1 MGINPTVSITT
12 ITDIICEEES
22 VALLADGANQYVWTP
37 SNTLSSGVGT
47 MVTATPLINT
57 EYILVGTDSLGCEGT
72 ISKTI
77 SVNPLPTA
85 YITQDSLIICTGD
98 IAGISVEISGTPP
111 WDLSYAVNGALQE
124 NMLDLTSDPIIIS
137 SNIAG
142 QYTLFTI
149 TDDNGCTNIG
159 NGSLF
164 LDVINT
170 PIAGFLPNSGIV
182 GDMLQPDISFI
193 NTSTEDENIYSW
205 YFGDFPFNGSS
216 SLQDPTYTY
225 YDPGTYEVILVAMNG
240 PCIDSDTNQITIQP
254 VYTLYI
260 PNSFSPNNDGVN
272 DYFPWDSGFPKAKG
286 ITDFTIYIYNT
297 WGEEVFYSDNIMN
310 TWNGKMK
317 NEGKIVAGYYSYVV
331 QIIDFEGVFH
341 TVSGQI
347 LLN

>member
-1 MGINPTVSITT
+1 
-12 ITDIICEEES
+12 
-22 VALLADGANQYVWTP
+22 
-37 SNTLSSGVGT
+37 
-47 MVTATPLINT
+47 
-57 EYILVGTDSLGCEGT
+57 
-72 ISKTI
+72 
-77 SVNPLPTA
+77 
-85 YITQDSLIICTGD
+85 
-98 IAGISVEISGTPP
+98 
-111 WDLSYAVNGALQE
+111 
-124 NMLDLTSDPIIIS
+124 
-137 SNIAG
+137 
-142 QYTLFTI
+142 
-149 TDDNGCTNIG
+149 
-159 NGSLF
+159 
-164 LDVINT
+164 
-170 PIAGFLPNSGIV
+170 
-182 GDMLQPDISFI
+182 MLQPDISFI